1 MARGVQQLNARQIE
15 DNLNRVRDV
24 YAVKVILNETND
36 EIEEVH
42 VLASQARSAKQI
54 VRDIESLLFVKFH
67 TRVDYRRISLVQLSA
82 QDLLSYFR
90 RPKLVSVKQNTNGQ
104 LAVEVCLAYGDG
116 VKVIGNAVQG
126 EPNAQDACH
135 VAALAAI
142 EALSRIFGNAH
153 ELALK
158 KATVV
163 PCDGRMVALVHLLR
177 QTDHGVEHLLGASF
191 ADPDVVHGAVR
202 ATLDALNRR
211 FF

>member
-24 YAVKVILNETND
+24 YAARVILNDAKD
-36 EIEEVH
+36 EIEEIH

-54 VRDIESLLFVKFH
+54 VRDIESLLLVKFH
-67 TRVDYRRISLVQLSA
+67 TRVDYRRVSLVQLSA

-90 RPKLVSVKQNTNGQ
+90 RPKLVSVRQDANGQ

-116 VKVIGNAVQG
+116 AKAIGRAQ
-126 EPNAQDACH
+126 EQPNAQDACH

-142 EALSRIFGNAH
+142 EALSGIFGNTH
-153 ELALK
+153 ELVLK

-163 PCDGRMVALVHLLR
+163 PCDGRSVALVHLLR